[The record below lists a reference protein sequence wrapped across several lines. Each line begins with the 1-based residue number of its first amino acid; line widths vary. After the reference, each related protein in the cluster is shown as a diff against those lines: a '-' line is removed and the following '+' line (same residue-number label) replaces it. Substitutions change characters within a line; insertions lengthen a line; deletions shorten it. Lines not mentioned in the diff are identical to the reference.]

1 MESFKIQVQL
11 WYLLLK
17 SLPCLAISLRVKSK
31 LCPHHLD
38 LHGPLLSACASL
50 PACLLGSSPIY
61 LTFSQTGQ
69 PGLASGTLLL
79 SPLPKIIC
87 SRVPAWSPSHHS
99 GLIPSIVST
108 KRFSWILYFICPAL
122 FTLTVPCKY
131 IPWLFSLR
139 IYHFQ
144 KISNLVISHFSCL
157 VTFQVYESRDCAC
170 WVSAIT
176 TLLE

>member
-1 MESFKIQVQL
+1 MVQ
-11 WYLLLK
+11 
-17 SLPCLAISLRVKSK
+17 
-31 LCPHHLD
+31 
-38 LHGPLLSACASL
+38 LLSACASL
-50 PACLLGSSPIY
+50 PACLLRSSPIY
-61 LTFSQTGQ
+61 LTFSQIGQ

-87 SRVPAWSPSHHS
+87 SWVPAWSPSHNS

-157 VTFQVYESRDCAC
+157 VTFQVYESREYAC
-170 WVSAIT
+170 WVYCYNHTPRVVSRT
-176 TLLE
+176 